1 MQSVDMRFEN
11 KHIEGE
17 TRNTDE
23 IKNRDHN

>member
-23 IKNRDHN
+23 FKNTDHN